1 MKGGIMAVRFLLWA
15 AMITGVTATCVTAG
29 AVEPASAI
37 EGGWDLTI
45 HDGASRLPS
54 WLGVKMKDGRLEGSF
69 VGTGGGVSSV
79 EDLKFKDGKLQFRR
93 GNEQYEAKLTDGELV
108 GEVARKNGAKLK
120 FVGKRFI
127 PKPESKAQ
135 PEWGEPVKLFNGKDL
150 DGWEGIRGEKGTGNW
165 KVEDGEL
172 VNPAHGANIRTKA
185 VFRDFKLHI
194 EFNVPPH
201 GNSGVY
207 LRGRYE
213 IQVADSF
220 GQPPGGGSCGALY
233 GRIAP
238 SENVGKKPG
247 EWQSFDITIVGQ
259 RLTVVQ
265 NGKTIIDNKE
275 IEGITGGAIDS
286 DEYAPGPIYLQGDH
300 TAVKYRNIVLTPTK
314 TSAKGGASEKAGER
328 KAVKKKAKA
337 AAKEQ

>member
-1 MKGGIMAVRFLLWA
+1 MAVRLLFCA
-15 AMITGVTATCVTAG
+15 ALVTGLAATCGTAG

-54 WLGVKMKDGRLEGSF
+54 WLGVKVKDGRLEGSF

-79 EDLKFKDGKLQFRR
+79 EDLKFENGKLQFRR
-93 GNEQYEAKLTDGELV
+93 GNERYEAKLADGELA
-108 GEVARKNGAKLK
+108 GEVTRKNGEKLK
-120 FVGKRFI
+120 FVGKRFV
-127 PKPESKAQ
+127 PKPESRTQ
-135 PEWGEPVKLFNGKDL
+135 PEWGEPIKLFNGKDL
-150 DGWEGIRGEKGTGNW
+150 EGWEGIRGEKGTGNW
-165 KVEDGEL
+165 KAEDGEL

-213 IQVADSF
+213 IQVADSY
-220 GQPPGGGSCGALY
+220 GQPPGVGSCGALY

-238 SENVGKKPG
+238 SENVCKKPG

-265 NGKTIIDNKE
+265 NGKTIIDNKV

-300 TAVKYRNIVLTPTK
+300 SAVKYRNIVLTPAK
-314 TSAKGGASEKAGER
+314 TTAKEGAPEKARE
-328 KAVKKKAKA
+328 KKGRRNKEKAKA
-337 AAKEQ
+337 APKEQ

>member
-1 MKGGIMAVRFLLWA
+1 MKGGIMAIRFLLRA
-15 AMITGVTATCVTAG
+15 AMITGVMATCGVA
-29 AVEPASAI
+29 AAAELASAI

-54 WLGVKMKDGRLEGSF
+54 WLGVKIKDGRLEGSF

-79 EDLKFKDGKLQFRR
+79 EDLKFEDGKLQFRR
-93 GNEQYEAKLTDGELV
+93 GNEQYEAKLADGELV

-120 FVGKRFI
+120 FVGKRFV
-127 PKPESKAQ
+127 PRPQTAA
-135 PEWGEPVKLFNGKDL
+135 PEWGEPIKLFNGKDL

-165 KVEDGEL
+165 KAEDGEL

-220 GQPPGGGSCGALY
+220 GEPPGVGSCGALY

-238 SENVGKKPG
+238 SENVCKKAG

-265 NGKTIIDNKE
+265 NGKTIIDNKV

-300 TAVKYRNIVLTPTK
+300 TAVKYRNIVLTPAK
-314 TSAKGGASEKAGER
+314 TSTKEAVPEKAKAR
-328 KAVKKKAKA
+328 KAGAKKAKA